1 MSGAVV
7 LRGEKVAVDFVLSV
21 EAANVG
27 VVNLMCCVVVDV
39 VHGCCDVCSPV
50 LNLSQFLTRSV
61 W

>member
-27 VVNLMCCVVVDV
+27 VVNLMCCVVVECMV
-39 VHGCCDVCSPV
+39 VVMCA
-50 LNLSQFLTRSV
+50 LLS
-61 W
+61 